1 MDYLI
6 AQTTFGTKPSTPTP
20 PPTSASPV
28 SGLQML
34 QMLIALGIVGVLLKF
49 GIPKL
54 IGKWG
59 KRLSPG
65 ADSTIDVLETA
76 AFGAGQVQ
84 VVKVRGRTLLLGI
97 TAQNVSC
104 LADLTEHEDARAN
117 EEPAFFEML
126 DQHTEEEDEIDE
138 PVAVEQPSKAV
149 VELPVEDEIE
159 DEAETVDA
167 SADTISIEEAHRL
180 LMAAKSR
187 NQHKAAPQS
196 ENEEEDAFAALKRL
210 EQLAQ

>member
-1 MDYLI
+1 MEQLI
-6 AQTTFGTKPSTPTP
+6 AQTTFGTKPSTPAQP
-20 PPTSASPV
+20 PAQSGSAV

-97 TAQNVSC
+97 TAQNVTC
-104 LADLTEHEDARAN
+104 LADLTEHEDARQH

-126 DQHTEEEDEIDE
+126 DEASDEPAYEIEERPTKAVIEMPVEEEAVIEEE
-138 PVAVEQPSKAV
+138 PVS
-149 VELPVEDEIE
+149 D
-159 DEAETVDA
+159 

-187 NQHKAAPQS
+187 NQQKPAPQP
-196 ENEEEDAFAALKRL
+196 EEEEDPFAVLKRL
-210 EQLAQ
+210 ERLAQ